1 MLFLAVILG
10 FASKTYVFGVS
21 TAFVMLQ
28 DLPIYKELLT
38 GVIFTK
44 IYTNIQPI
52 VLFGVL
58 YLLFKI
64 LFSDIVGVLI
74 LSAWEW
80 LMSLKKRGTERSSG
94 DEHEGHGV
102 HEDHGHGGREDHG
115 YGEDD
120 FHEDHDDHGHGGK
133 H

>member
-1 MLFLAVILG
+1 
-10 FASKTYVFGVS
+10 
-21 TAFVMLQ
+21 MLQ

-38 GVIFTK
+38 GVFFTK
-44 IYTNIQPI
+44 VYTNIQPI

-80 LMSLKKRGTERSSG
+80 LMSLKKRGAERSSG
-94 DEHEGHGV
+94 DEHEGHGGHGG
-102 HEDHGHGGREDHG
+102 HEDHGH
-115 YGEDD
+115 GEDD
-120 FHEDHDDHGHGGK
+120 FHEDHHDHGHGGK

>member
-10 FASKTYVFGVS
+10 FASKTYVFGVT
-21 TAFVMLQ
+21 TAFVTLQ

-80 LMSLKKRGTERSSG
+80 LMSLKKRGAERSSG
-94 DEHEGHGV
+94 DEHDGHGG
-102 HEDHGHGGREDHG
+102 HEDHGH
-115 YGEDD
+115 GEDD
-120 FHEDHDDHGHGGK
+120 FHEDHHDHGHGGK